1 MERKEYKKELKSQ
14 RMFTTGSSYSGDTI
28 LTSSFNV
35 MSNSFANNDY
45 LGPDGINTSLVGGIV
60 YMVNEIKEDIDDL
73 HAEISSSVYES
84 QINSGSNVYQINA
97 FDNRDA
103 TPSVTGGSLF
113 VTANT
118 RATSITAFDDPTEGQ
133 QITIIIKDALTDFTN
148 GGVGGKGVNRLVLN
162 GNANWTTATTGDS
175 ISFVYNDGIWVET
188 YRSDNT

>member
-1 MERKEYKKELKSQ
+1 MARKEYKKELKSQ

-84 QINSGSNVYQINA
+84 RINSGSSISQIKA
-97 FDNRDA
+97 FTNRDA
-103 TPSVTGGSLF
+103 TPSVLGGTLF

-118 RATSITAFDDPTEGQ
+118 KATSITAFDDPTEGQ

-148 GGVGGKGVNRLVLN
+148 GGVGGKGTNRLVLS

-175 ISFVYNDGIWVET
+175 ISFVYNDGAWIEIN
-188 YRSDNT
+188 RSDNT

>member
-84 QINSGSNVYQINA
+84 QINSGSNVYQIKA

-162 GNANWTTATTGDS
+162 GNANWTTSTTGDS
-175 ISFVYNDGIWVET
+175 ISFVYNDGVWIET
-188 YRSDNT
+188 NRSDNT